1 MSLSDKQPQSFRYP
15 RQPLQE
21 VDCEIR
27 FFGEPIIE
35 ARRHEFYEAIRDEYP
50 LVWVPQLKEG
60 TYPALQRYQFVK
72 QDNSAGVSLALNSF
86 AYFQREYQGAEK
98 FINEVIRLFEIGN
111 RLFSIQRINRVGW
124 RYINTI
130 PFTRENSLIPL
141 ARIFKDPPNFFS
153 IKSHEYLRVNLN
165 ATTTYEDEF
174 VSVKLES
181 DNMELE
187 EKEILVFDID
197 VSRAIPD
204 EASIVISDIP
214 ELINRLHR
222 IARNFFEAS
231 ITDQYRNY
239 ISEETHE

>member
-1 MSLSDKQPQSFRYP
+1 MSLSDKQPQSIRYP
-15 RQPLQE
+15 KQPLQE

-27 FFGEPIIE
+27 FFGEPVIE
-35 ARRHEFYEAIRDEYP
+35 ARRHEFYKAVRNEYP
-50 LVWVPQLKEG
+50 LVWVPQFKEG
-60 TYPALQRYQFVK
+60 ISPALQHYQFVK

-98 FINEVIRLFEIGN
+98 FINEILRLFEIGN
-111 RLFSIQRINRVGW
+111 QLFSIQRFNRVGW

-141 ARIFKDPPNFFS
+141 ARIFNDPPNLFS
-153 IKSHEYLRVNLN
+153 IKSHEYLQVNFN
-165 ATTTYEDEF
+165 ATTTYESEF

-181 DNMELE
+181 DNIELE
-187 EKEILVFDID
+187 GKEILVFDID
-197 VSRAIPD
+197 VSRAISD
-204 EASIVISDIP
+204 ESSIVISDIP
-214 ELINRLHR
+214 GLINRLHR
-222 IARNFFEAS
+222 IARNFFESS